1 MRVCYLIQ
9 SHRNPEQINR
19 LIKTIK
25 QISPNSF
32 IIVSHD
38 FSSSNLNLEVL
49 NDLQNVKV
57 IPGLG
62 GRGNFSIIH
71 GYMNAVSWLFQNNI
85 DFDWLINLSGQDYPT
100 QHLSQ
105 MHNLLAETRYDG
117 FLEYFNV
124 LSPESHWSIREGYS
138 RYFYKYQQL
147 PSIAKLPD
155 WGKDLLAP
163 VKILN
168 YIQPFV
174 RLNIAFGMFGVKSST
189 PFNEDFICYGGSF
202 FCTLSKRCVEYL
214 YKFYLLR
221 PDIVSFYEGVN
232 VPEESFLQTVLLN
245 SGLFNLCNDN
255 KVYIDFSGSR
265 NGRPRLLTAD
275 DFGMIAQ
282 SQSYFA
288 RKFDLNKDSKVLDL
302 LDSNILSAI

>member
-9 SHRNPEQINR
+9 SHRNPQQINR
-19 LIKTIK
+19 LIDTIK
-25 QISPNSF
+25 HTSPNSF

-49 NDLQNVKV
+49 NDLSNVKV

-71 GYMNAVSWLFQNNI
+71 GYMNAVSWLFKNNI

-100 QHLSQ
+100 QDLSQ
-105 MHNLLAETRYDG
+105 MHHLLAQTKYDG
-117 FLEYFNV
+117 FLEYFKV

-163 VKILN
+163 VKIIN

-174 RLNIAFGMFGVKSST
+174 RLNIAFGMFGVKNST
-189 PFNEDFICYGGSF
+189 PFNKDFICYGGSF
-202 FCTLSKRCVEYL
+202 FCTLSKKCVEYL

-221 PDIVSFYEGVN
+221 SDIVNFYEGVN

-265 NGRPRLLTAD
+265 NGRPRLLTKD
-275 DFGMIAQ
+275 DYGTIVQ

-288 RKFDLNKDSKVLDL
+288 RKFDLNQDSKVLDL
-302 LDSNILSAI
+302 LDGKIFSAI